1 MKKIGNKLF
10 AEAVNEAVNTE
21 TNCVQ
26 VKHKVFAGRRA
37 HFKKM
42 FAYPLK
48 VNSQCFK
55 LHIDLIQ
62 FHLICEMLAKFSV
75 VEIIRPHLSL
85 EKR

>member
-1 MKKIGNKLF
+1 
-10 AEAVNEAVNTE
+10 
-21 TNCVQ
+21 
-26 VKHKVFAGRRA
+26 
-37 HFKKM
+37 M

-75 VEIIRPHLSL
+75 VEFIRPYVSL
-85 EKR
+85 EKQNKNNNNKPLVLSSRTPSSGRVKLESFISQSCNDG